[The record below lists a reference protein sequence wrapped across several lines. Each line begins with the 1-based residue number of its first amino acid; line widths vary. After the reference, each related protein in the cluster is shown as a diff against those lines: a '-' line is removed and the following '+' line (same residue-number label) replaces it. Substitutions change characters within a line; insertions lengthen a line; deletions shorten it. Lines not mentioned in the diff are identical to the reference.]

1 MISKF
6 SLKTT
11 EHGCTLDSGQALEV
25 APSLSSSLIWC
36 LMGKREGEV
45 EAFPRY
51 WKAWSHPGP
60 ARMLINHDEWVGWRY
75 TARGLRQEAEVELV
89 PPVDSSAEL
98 GREGTLLEKRE
109 EGTTEKKKKR
119 RGQEGSGVRKP
130 AATTHPQARHGSATD
145 LILESESDRPL
156 GMNTSQVYTRG
167 RSHSGQTLQSVTQD
181 QHIVS
186 PELSLKQKRKANIS
200 LRHCA
205 SQSWSFV

>member
-11 EHGCTLDSGQALEV
+11 ERGCTLDSGQALEV

-109 EGTTEKKKKR
+109 EGTTEKKKKK
-119 RGQEGSGVRKP
+119 EGAGRLRSEKTSCHHTSTGTSRKCHWPHSRVWVWQAPGNEHLSG
-130 AATTHPQARHGSATD
+130 
-145 LILESESDRPL
+145 L
-156 GMNTSQVYTRG
+156 
-167 RSHSGQTLQSVTQD
+167 HSGPFT
-181 QHIVS
+181 
-186 PELSLKQKRKANIS
+186 
-200 LRHCA
+200 
-205 SQSWSFV
+205 